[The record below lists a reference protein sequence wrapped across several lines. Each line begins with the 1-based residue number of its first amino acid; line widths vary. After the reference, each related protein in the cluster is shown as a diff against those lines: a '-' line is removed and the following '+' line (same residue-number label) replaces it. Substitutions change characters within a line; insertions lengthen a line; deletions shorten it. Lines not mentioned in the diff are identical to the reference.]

1 MPPKPTAVGAR
12 IRRFRE
18 EKDISLNALAAE
30 TKISKSYLWSLE
42 NDPSA
47 TRPSGDTLYKIAQA
61 LGVTMSALLGR
72 RLLTESSTA
81 VPKGLRELADELSLP
96 ESDVRMLATI
106 QFRGDRPQT
115 KERWRYIYNAI
126 RTSKDIDKPSTQR
139 RRRSA

>member
-42 NDPSA
+42 NDPTA

-81 VPKGLRELADELSLP
+81 VPKGLQELADELSLP

>member
-1 MPPKPTAVGAR
+1 LPPKPTAVGAR

-42 NDPSA
+42 NDPTA

-72 RLLTESSTA
+72 RLLTETSTA
-81 VPKGLRELADELSLP
+81 VPKGLQELADELSLP